1 MNREIPDHQKI
12 RFRRADTARLDRL
25 PSAVPP
31 TIKTKRFRWGK
42 FCLIVAAVPVVLVC
56 VVIALVLSG
65 AGNDRLRHEAQNV
78 LTALAGNDFVPT
90 IGMTQIG
97 FDGLSMIQL
106 EASDVRLASTMSDED
121 LVQLGLIRFGLQ
133 LTPLLRGELRI
144 GSVSLSNIR
153 LDLGELPGMDPDAM
167 SVFDKNGLL
176 DADALIAAIFAETRQ
191 IVAVIGARD
200 VQKVKL
206 KDVEIELIDDRP
218 DLLLHVK
225 DALLERDGDHGV
237 KLSAT
242 IKFDGRKGT
251 LESNASLSDDGKLVE
266 VLSFTLN
273 TEQEDNEPLA
283 PGDIVQFGEAS
294 LKLDGSQT
302 SESDYLHL
310 TGTISDLFL
319 ALDKDAVTASFEID
333 ALLQAGTN
341 KVELQ
346 KFQIG
351 TGRSVLNFNG
361 AVGPVPEGE
370 SLHPAYRFE
379 LVSDG
384 SYLAPSDSPEAT
396 LPIVARVAGSF
407 DTSASNLNVEQI
419 GVRSGSGEVKGNAS
433 VQFVP
438 EKNPAVSLR
447 IDVAD
452 MPVWQV
458 KQLWPWASAPSARR
472 WVLANVFGG
481 RVEKGWVNFS
491 VPAGR
496 LGNGIP
502 LNSEEVSGHFTIKGT
517 RFDVAGRIPAFR
529 DGNGAVDFRGMDIDI
544 SLESGTVFLPRG
556 RTVDARNG
564 TLAIRDA
571 NINPVIGKLR
581 IDVEGKADAVMAL
594 ASYEPIDVERF
605 IDLKPD
611 EISGDVKGEVLADIP
626 LQKSTPVESLYWR
639 VALDYSDLALARP
652 FDGQAVSQAQGS
664 IVVDPASA
672 TIDAKAS
679 INGSPATIKMVEPL
693 GQGDAQRSR
702 HVSVQLDDKGRQKL
716 APGLNDILSGV
727 AQVEID
733 DSAKSQRLVKVG
745 LDKAVLSLPWIG
757 WSKGRG
763 VAGNA
768 SFKMETNGKQ
778 INLSDFRLS
787 GESFGAQGSLTL
799 VGGALNKARFTSA
812 HLNRGDSFSV
822 DVAAQGRGYNVKVRG
837 KSVDARS
844 LIKLHLGGGGDAA
857 QGEVGSAVT
866 LDLAVDQMTGFH
878 REVLYNV
885 KLNYAGGA
893 GAPQQLSFSATTANG
908 RNISFTDG
916 HDNDVRKTTL
926 SAADAGVILRFL
938 DIYEHVDGGTLALSL
953 AGKGKGPMSGSVD
966 LRDFWV
972 VDEPRLDSLV
982 STTPRGD
989 SRSLN
994 QAVRGKIDTKR
1005 VQFERGFAYV
1015 TTKTG
1020 TLTLA
1025 DGVLRGPLIGLSF
1038 QGQLYDRNGNIAMT
1052 GTFMPAYGINRI
1064 FGDIPLLGQILGNGR
1079 DGGLIGI
1086 TFRVSGKMED
1096 PQLDINPL
1104 SVIAPGIFRSVF
1116 EFR

>member
-1 MNREIPDHQKI
+1 MNREIPQHQKI
-12 RFRRADTARLDRL
+12 RFRRTDAARLDRL
-25 PSAVPP
+25 PSAIPP
-31 TIKTKRFRWGK
+31 PIKTKRFRWK
-42 FCLIVAAVPVVLVC
+42 RLCFIVAAVPVVLLC
-56 VVIALVLSG
+56 VIIALIESG

-78 LTALAGNDFVPT
+78 LSALAGNDFVPS
-90 IGMTQIG
+90 IGMTEIG
-97 FDGLSMIQL
+97 FDGLSMLQL
-106 EASDVRLASTMSDED
+106 EASDVRLVSRLSDED

-153 LDLGELPGMDPDAM
+153 LDLGELPGVNPDAM
-167 SVFDKNGLL
+167 SVFDRHGLL
-176 DADALIAAIFAETRQ
+176 DTDALIAAIFAETRQ
-191 IVAVIGARD
+191 IIAVIGARD
-200 VQKVKL
+200 VQKIRL
-206 KDVEIELIDDRP
+206 KDVEIELVDDRP

-242 IKFDGRKGT
+242 VTFDGRKG
-251 LESNASLSDDGKLVE
+251 SLVSSAALSEDGKHVE
-266 VLSFTLN
+266 VLAFTLN
-273 TEQEDNEPLA
+273 TEQAGDEAPA

-294 LKLDGSQT
+294 LTVDGSQT
-302 SESDYLHL
+302 SERDYLHL
-310 TGTISDLFL
+310 SSTISDLFL
-319 ALDKDAVTASFEID
+319 AFDKDEVTASFAVD
-333 ALLQAGTN
+333 ALLQTGAN
-341 KVELQ
+341 KVEIE

-361 AVGPVPEGE
+361 AIGPVPEGE

-384 SYLAPSDSPEAT
+384 SRLAPSDSPEAS
-396 LPIVARVAGSF
+396 LPIVARVAGNF
-407 DTSASNLNVEQI
+407 DVSASNFNIEQI
-419 GVRSGSGEVKGNAS
+419 GVRSGAGEVRGNAS
-433 VQFVP
+433 IRLVP
-438 EKNPAVSLR
+438 EKSPAVSLR
-447 IDVAD
+447 LDVTD

-458 KQLWPWASAPSARR
+458 KQLWPWASAPSARK

-481 RVEKGWVNFS
+481 RVEKGWVNFG

-496 LGNGIP
+496 LGNGVP
-502 LNSEEVSGHFTIKGT
+502 LNRDEVSGHFTIKGT

-529 DGNGAVDFRGMDIDI
+529 DGNGAVDFRGTDVDI

-571 NINPVIGKLR
+571 HINPVIGKLR
-581 IDVEGKADAVMAL
+581 IDVAGKADAVMAL

-611 EISGDVKGEVLADIP
+611 EISGDVKGEVQADIP
-626 LQKSTPVESLYWR
+626 LQKSIPLESLYWR
-639 VALDYSDLALARP
+639 VALDYSDLALSRP

-664 IVVDPASA
+664 IIVDPSSA
-672 TIDAKAS
+672 TIDARAS
-679 INGSPATIKMVEPL
+679 INRAPASVKLVEPL
-693 GQGDAQRSR
+693 GQSDAKRSR
-702 HVSVQLDDKGRQKL
+702 HISVQLDDKGRQAI

-727 AQVEID
+727 AQVDID
-733 DSAKSQRLVKVG
+733 DSTASQRLVKVG
-745 LDKAVLSLPWIG
+745 LDKATLSLPWLG

-768 SFKMETNGKQ
+768 SFRMETNGSQ
-778 INLSDFRLS
+778 VNLSDFRLS
-787 GESFGAQGSLTL
+787 GESFGAQGNLSI
-799 VGGALNKARFTSA
+799 VGGALSKARFTSA
-812 HLNRGDSFSV
+812 QLSRGDSFSV
-822 DVAAQGRGYNVKVRG
+822 DVAAQGRGYNIKVRG

-844 LIKLHLGGGGDAA
+844 LIKLHLGGGGDA
-857 QGEVGSAVT
+857 QQSEIGSAVT
-866 LDLAVDQMTGFH
+866 LDLAVDAMTGFH
-878 REVLYNV
+878 REILHNV
-885 KLNYAGGA
+885 KLNYSGG
-893 GAPQQLSFSATTANG
+893 GSAPQQLQFTATTANG
-908 RNISFTDG
+908 HAINFTDG
-916 HDNDVRKTTL
+916 YENGTRKTAL

-938 DIYEHVDGGTLALSL
+938 DIYEHVEGGTLALSL
-953 AGKGKGPMSGSVD
+953 AGKGKGPLGGSVD
-966 LRDFWV
+966 LRNFWV

-989 SRSLN
+989 NRSLN

-1005 VQFERGFAYV
+1005 VQFERGFSHV
-1015 TTKTG
+1015 TTKSG

-1038 QGQLYDRNGNIAMT
+1038 QGQLYDRKGNIAMT

-1104 SVIAPGIFRSVF
+1104 SAIAPGIFRSVF